1 MLISLGTA
9 DCKYQ
14 PILQKKQYFD
24 SPGNGTMVAPDP
36 IDHYGIGMIVI
47 IGHGSK
53 IDMRSTAS
61 LIHPPKPSAALP
73 RLLEQI

>member
-1 MLISLGTA
+1 
-9 DCKYQ
+9 
-14 PILQKKQYFD
+14 
-24 SPGNGTMVAPDP
+24 MVAPDP